1 MATSATGERD
11 HQALDD
17 LERARKLVAAGEYPA
32 IARMSAG
39 AQHEIFVEA
48 AVRVHALN
56 WWASRGY
63 EMPKS

>member
-32 IARMSAG
+32 LGRLSAG
-39 AQHEIFVEA
+39 AQHRIYEAA